1 MSEKLYD
8 LKARL
13 AARDSTLPS
22 VFLMRYF
29 QEMTVSEIAEAL
41 FVETEEVETKLK
53 TIDYVVWEI
62 FNTFP
67 NRSFSND

>member
-8 LKARL
+8 LKERL

-41 FVETEEVETKLK
+41 FVSTEEVETKLR
-53 TIDYVVWEI
+53 TIDFVVWETY
-62 FNTFP
+62 N
-67 NRSFSND
+67 SFR

>member
-8 LKARL
+8 LKERL

-22 VFLMRYF
+22 VFIMRYF

-41 FVETEEVETKLK
+41 FIETNEVETKLR
-53 TIDYVVWEI
+53 TIEFVVWEI
-62 FNTFP
+62 FNHF
-67 NRSFSND
+67 

>member
-29 QEMTVSEIAEAL
+29 QDFSVSEIAETL
-41 FVETEEVETKLK
+41 LVSTEEVEAKLQM
-53 TIDYVVWEI
+53 IDYIVWEI
-62 FNTFP
+62 YNTSKW
-67 NRSFSND
+67 SFSK

>member
-8 LKARL
+8 LKERL

-41 FVETEEVETKLK
+41 FVETEEVETKLQ
-53 TIDYVVWEI
+53 TIDNVVWEI

-67 NRSFSND
+67 NRSEFK

>member
-8 LKARL
+8 LKERL

-22 VFLMRYF
+22 VFIMRYF
-29 QEMTVSEIAEAL
+29 EEMTVSEIAEAL
-41 FVETEEVETKLK
+41 LVDSEEVESKLQ

-62 FNTFP
+62 FNTFQ
-67 NRSFSND
+67 NRSEFK

>member
-13 AARDSTLPS
+13 AARDSTLPA

-41 FVETEEVETKLK
+41 FVEANEVEEKLK

-62 FNTFP
+62 YNTSKW
-67 NRSFSND
+67 SFSNG